1 MKVMH
6 ALESLALIGLRGSGK
21 TSLGKRLAKE
31 LDFVFFDTDEVFK
44 NKQNQTI
51 AEYVAAYGWEAFRD
65 REEEILLE
73 MPASKAIIS
82 CGGGIILR
90 PACRMLLKQK
100 FFTVFL
106 DVSVQELVRRL
117 SKDSNPGQRPAFT
130 EKSLE
135 EEMRELYEARIALY
149 RETCAYRLCE
159 WQDFEKEV
167 QIILTEYAKKVK
179 R

>member
-1 MKVMH
+1 MH

-51 AEYVAAYGWEAFRD
+51 ADYVAEHGWEAFRD

-73 MPASKAIIS
+73 MPTSKAIIS

-90 PACRMLLKQK
+90 SVCRNFLKQN

-117 SKDSNPGQRPAFT
+117 NKDSKPEQRPAFT
-130 EKSLE
+130 GKSLE
-135 EEMRELYEARIALY
+135 EEMRELYDARIALY
-149 RETCAYRLCE
+149 NEACAFRLCE

-179 R
+179 